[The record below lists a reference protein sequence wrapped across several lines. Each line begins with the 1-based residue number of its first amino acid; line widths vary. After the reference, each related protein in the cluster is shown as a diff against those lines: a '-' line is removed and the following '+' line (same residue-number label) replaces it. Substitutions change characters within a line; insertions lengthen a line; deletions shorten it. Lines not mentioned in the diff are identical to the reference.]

1 MTNKEAIMILES
13 IQPSCGEK
21 YSFSES
27 EIYEAIDMAISAIEK
42 QIPKKPKTIITNK
55 EIKGNFRMV
64 CPSCGWIMFERVTT
78 KDRSEP
84 IIYRVLNFCNTC
96 GQRVDWSES

>member
-1 MTNKEAIMILES
+1 MSNNEAIMVLGVCSS
-13 IQPSCGEK
+13 INGSGLCSQEQHN
-21 YSFSES
+21 
-27 EIYEAIDMAISAIEK
+27 EAKRIGISAIEK
-42 QIPKKPKTIITNK
+42 QIPKEPKTIITNK

-84 IIYRVLNFCNTC
+84 IIYRKLNFCNTC
-96 GQRVDWSES
+96 GQRIDWGES

>member
-1 MTNKEAIMILES
+1 MTSEEAIKFLDV
-13 IQPSCGEK
+13 
-21 YSFSES
+21 YSSTNGSGQCSQEQHN
-27 EIYEAIDMAISAIEK
+27 EAKKIGISAIEK

-64 CPSCGWIMFERVTT
+64 CPYCGWIMFERVTT

-84 IIYRVLNFCNTC
+84 IIYRKFNFCQLC
-96 GQRVDWSES
+96 GQAIDWGES